1 MAAVASTP
9 ATSSGRPIRIGV
21 SLCLLGERVRHDGGH
36 KRDRY
41 VTDTLARFFEWVPVC
56 PEVEVG
62 LGTPREAI
70 HLEDREGELRLV
82 GVRSRTDH
90 TEAMVR
96 YARRRVEALAAE
108 DLSGFI
114 LKKDS
119 PSCGLERVR
128 VHHAPGVVSRT
139 GRGLFAAAL
148 AERFPNLPIE
158 EEGRLCDPRL
168 RENWVERVFAY
179 HRLQALWAGRWR
191 IGDLVAFHTAHKLLL
206 LAHSPEHYVRLGRL
220 VAGARVPSARLR
232 AEYEGEFMAA
242 LARLATPG
250 RHANVLH
257 HILGHFRDRLD
268 GPVRSEILDLVEAYR
283 RGLVPLVV
291 PLTLVAHYVRV
302 LDVDYLAGQVY
313 LEPHPKELALRNH
326 V

>member
-1 MAAVASTP
+1 M
-9 ATSSGRPIRIGV
+9 
-21 SLCLLGERVRHDGGH
+21 CLLGERVRHDGGH
-36 KRDRY
+36 KRNSY
-41 VTDTLARFFEWVPVC
+41 VTDTLARFVEWVPVC

-70 HLEDREGELRLV
+70 HLVQREGEVRLV

-90 TEAMVR
+90 TAAMR
-96 YARRRVEALAAE
+96 QYARRRVEALAAE
-108 DLSGFI
+108 RLSGFI

-119 PSCGLERVR
+119 PSCGLDRVR
-128 VHHAPGVVSRT
+128 VHHGPGSVSRT

-148 AERFPNLPIE
+148 VERFPNLPIE

-179 HRLQALWAGRWR
+179 HRLQALWAARWR
-191 IGDLVAFHTAHKLLL
+191 IGDLVQFHTAHKLLL
-206 LAHSPEHYVRLGRL
+206 MAHSPQHHTRLGRL
-220 VAGARVPSARLR
+220 VAEARVPSAGLR
-232 AEYEGEFMAA
+232 AQYEREFMAV
-242 LARLATPG
+242 LTRLATRG
-250 RHANVLH
+250 RHANVLQ
-257 HILGHFRDRLD
+257 HILGHFRNRLD
-268 GPVRSEILDLVEAYR
+268 GPVRSEILALIEDYR

-302 LDVDYLAGQVY
+302 LGIDYLARQVY